1 MSEQEL
7 QAKIRDLKVTIFDMN
22 EELGRRTQFE
32 SQFFTALAE
41 QLGIAKE
48 AQHDPNSYLKA
59 IVELKEKVSAV
70 DAEGEDKAE

>member
-32 SQFFTALAE
+32 AQFFSALAE
-41 QLGIAKE
+41 QLGIDKE
-48 AQHDPNSYLKA
+48 AQHDPNAYLKA
-59 IVELKEKVSAV
+59 IVDLKEKVSA
-70 DAEGEDKAE
+70 DEGDKAAE